1 MIALV
6 AVAVKAAPQESSGS
20 APTLKQVKHRNPD
33 GSYAFEFLTED
44 GSFRKEKKES
54 DGVVN
59 GQYGYV
65 DPTGNLKVVDY
76 TSGKAGTSAGQVDQK
91 ALDYKYRS
99 VDEDQDGIPDSS
111 PEDEQFTDTQGRNKA
126 ISVESDEDADVDES
140 ASQVNPN

>member
-1 MIALV
+1 VIALV
-6 AVAVKAAPQESSGS
+6 AVTVKAAPQESSGS
-20 APTLKQVKHRNPD
+20 PSTLKQVKKINPD
-33 GSYAFEFLTED
+33 GSYTFEFRTDD
-44 GSFRKEKKES
+44 GSFRKETRES

-65 DPTGNLKVVDY
+65 DPTGNLKVVGY
-76 TSGKAGTSAGQVDQK
+76 TSGKAGASADQVDQK

-99 VDEDQDGIPDSS
+99 VDENEDGIPDSS